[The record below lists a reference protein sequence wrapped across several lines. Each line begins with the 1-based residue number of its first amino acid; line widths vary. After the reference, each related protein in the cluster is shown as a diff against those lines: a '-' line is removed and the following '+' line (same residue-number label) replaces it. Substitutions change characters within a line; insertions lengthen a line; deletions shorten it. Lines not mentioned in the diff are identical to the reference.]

1 MLRFL
6 RSFLDGAAAVKMPD
20 WSLYSVCRVLVYSF
34 DETRFV
40 RCSFRLKPD
49 GKPAYGP
56 NRRFLLSVV
65 RPPPRAAPVIGR
77 YFILCSCAIVSSL
90 PPENMF
96 SISRDLNTCSA
107 SCTPPFLACKPVF
120 EGGSRWC

>member
-6 RSFLDGAAAVKMPD
+6 RSFLDWAAAVRMPD
-20 WSLYSVCRVLVYSF
+20 WSLYSKVCSVLVYSF

-40 RCSFRLKPD
+40 RYSFRLKPD

-56 NRRFLLSVV
+56 KRRFLLRVA

-107 SCTPPFLACKPVF
+107 S
-120 EGGSRWC
+120 